1 MNQIQVKVLQHL
13 LDLYEKSKTFLEI
26 NKVSQSFSVPVGR
39 LFPRYNDDSEYDLF
53 CHVNESLVELES
65 LSFVFLE
72 REKNGTLK
80 KAVLNQDKLDECY
93 KALGRTPRKEE
104 QARIAEFW
112 DELYLE
118 CRKTEG
124 RLQPL
129 WDYIEAQKER
139 MAGNKNIEYYEQD
152 LEDYRDLLKLAAA
165 ALSNEQETFI
175 RTLSIQLFSDSKR
188 LEQLA
193 ARLKALLFRYGEY
206 GDKDSV
212 LEECGIVQTPT

>member
-39 LFPRYNDDSEYDLF
+39 LFPRYKDDSEYDLF
-53 CHVNESLVELES
+53 CHVNESLEELES

-80 KAVLNQDKLDECY
+80 KAVLNQEKLDECY

-104 QARIAEFW
+104 QARITELW

-118 CRKTEG
+118 CRKIEG

-139 MAGNKNIEYYEQD
+139 PAGNKNIEYYEQD
-152 LEDYRDLLKLAAA
+152 LEDYRDLLK
-165 ALSNEQETFI
+165 
-175 RTLSIQLFSDSKR
+175 
-188 LEQLA
+188 
-193 ARLKALLFRYGEY
+193 
-206 GDKDSV
+206 
-212 LEECGIVQTPT
+212 